1 MATVD
6 TSFPDNPSAGATFE
20 ISSTDGTGRTTE
32 TTYVYN
38 AGGFWEANGSTAYP
52 QNLDARYIR
61 SIGDRI
67 FGQFHSEINVTGN
80 IDTESR
86 PNLPGP
92 NNGTTP

>member
-6 TSFPDNPSAGATFE
+6 ASFPAGPSAGATFE
-20 ISSTDGTGRTTE
+20 ITSTDALGHETT

-52 QNLDARYIR
+52 QNLDSRYIR

-86 PNLPGP
+86 PGLPGP
-92 NNGTTP
+92 NNGTAP